1 MIQRFI
7 ILMGTLWLTASLSFF
22 ALRLLPGDAITNQL
36 LDSGASPSTIANRQA
51 MLGLDQPLLNQYI
64 HWLEGIT
71 QGNLG
76 VSITDGR
83 SVREIILQQLPETLE
98 LAIAAML
105 IAIITGITLGCAAG
119 FDHKPSQVIL
129 SSALSTPIYWSGTVA
144 LWITTAILN
153 WIPGTYPPDS
163 SSLLLPAAI
172 LGFHTAGGIGRS
184 VGASVKDVRH
194 ADFIITAHSKGLSKQ
209 LIQRRHILRA
219 SLLPAVNVIALQTG
233 FLISGT
239 IITET
244 VFNRPGIGR
253 ILLDAVMRQDY
264 PVVQGIAVWTAFAY
278 TLINFAADVIQH
290 LIDPRVTA

>member
-1 MIQRFI
+1 VTQRFI
-7 ILMGTLWLTASLSFF
+7 TLIGTLWLTSSLSFF
-22 ALRLLPGDAITNQL
+22 ALRLLPGDAISNQL
-36 LDSGASPSTIANRQA
+36 LDSGASASIIVSRQTA
-51 MLGLDQPLLNQYI
+51 LGLDQPLVNQYI
-64 HWLEGIT
+64 QWLAGIT

-83 SVREIILQQLPETLE
+83 SVTEIILQQLPETLE
-98 LAIAAML
+98 LTTTAIL
-105 IAIITGITLGCAAG
+105 IAIVTGIGLGCWAG
-119 FDHKPSQVIL
+119 FDHMLPKVIL
-129 SSALSTPIYWSGTVA
+129 SGSLSTPIYWTGTLV
-144 LWITTAILN
+144 LWISTRGNTAS
-153 WIPGTYPPDS
+153 G
-163 SSLLLPAAI
+163 LLLPSI
-172 LGFHTAGGIGRS
+172 VLGFHTAGAIGRIIS
-184 VGASVKDVRH
+184 ASVEEIRH
-194 ADFIITAHSKGLSKQ
+194 ADFITTAHSKGLSRH

-264 PVVQGIAVWTAFAY
+264 PVVQGIVVWTAFAY
-278 TLINFAADVIQH
+278 TLINFAADVIYH